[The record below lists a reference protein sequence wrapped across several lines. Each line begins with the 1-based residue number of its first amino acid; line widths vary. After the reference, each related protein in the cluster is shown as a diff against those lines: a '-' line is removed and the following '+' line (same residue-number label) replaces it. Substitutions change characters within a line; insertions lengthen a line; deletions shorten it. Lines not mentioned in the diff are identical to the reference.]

1 MGKVTVESMCEK
13 YEEFLIDE
21 SKYGGWAKSISF
33 PETETEVCEIL
44 RQMALERVPVTIQ
57 GGKTGITGGAVPRG
71 GHILNLSR
79 MNRVLDTGKR
89 EDGPCVVTV
98 EPGVTL
104 LDLEKAVLKA
114 FGREK
119 VFWPVQPTEKS
130 ATVGG
135 IAATGAQGPNEYAYG
150 DSSQYILEARMAC
163 ADGSVVTLTGDSLG
177 EMLGRE
183 GIAGVF
189 TALTLRLAAK
199 PEDLWGICFFF
210 SSEDQLSAFAD
221 FFNEKK
227 WEADQARLTVAEYLD
242 RETVKRIQE
251 RKQDMAKIREL
262 PDVDEAFEGMVYL
275 EIEGSSDGIEEL
287 AEELMELAAE
297 HGSDP
302 DEAWALSGE
311 TEVEKLRAFRHAAA
325 ESVNL
330 NVEANRK
337 GEAKITKLATD
348 FLWNQPCFSQ
358 VLEGYRRDL
367 ADSGIEHV
375 IFGHVKGS
383 HLHVN
388 LLPKTEAEFEQ
399 GSQILRSWGEK
410 CKAAGGVLTGEH
422 GVGKL
427 KRPLLEGLLPEAD
440 LALCARLKETYD
452 PSKLLN
458 QGDISDWEE

>member
-1 MGKVTVESMCEK
+1 
-13 YEEFLIDE
+13 
-21 SKYGGWAKSISF
+21 
-33 PETETEVCEIL
+33 
-44 RQMALERVPVTIQ
+44 
-57 GGKTGITGGAVPRG
+57 
-71 GHILNLSR
+71 
-79 MNRVLDTGKR
+79 
-89 EDGPCVVTV
+89 
-98 EPGVTL
+98 
-104 LDLEKAVLKA
+104 
-114 FGREK
+114 
-119 VFWPVQPTEKS
+119 
-130 ATVGG
+130 
-135 IAATGAQGPNEYAYG
+135 
-150 DSSQYILEARMAC
+150 
-163 ADGSVVTLTGDSLG
+163 
-177 EMLGRE
+177 
-183 GIAGVF
+183 
-189 TALTLRLAAK
+189 
-199 PEDLWGICFFF
+199 
-210 SSEDQLSAFAD
+210 
-221 FFNEKK
+221 
-227 WEADQARLTVAEYLD
+227 
-242 RETVKRIQE
+242 
-251 RKQDMAKIREL
+251 
-262 PDVDEAFEGMVYL
+262 MVYL